1 MHHAASV
8 KHLSYFD
15 FYRLN
20 RSAWVSIQEHI
31 CRISSRA
38 GFVVA
43 FRQVFPLNDAK
54 FASVNRSA
62 PLCSC
67 HLRRLGLIEGKEN
80 RLSVPK
86 PRFDVAR
93 LRWPILPRLNPVFST
108 KPLMLRGPCREQ
120 I

>member
-43 FRQVFPLNDAK
+43 FRQVLSLNDAK
-54 FASVNRSA
+54 LASVNRRA
-62 PLCSC
+62 PLRRC
-67 HLRRLGLIEGKEN
+67 HLRRLGLIG
-80 RLSVPK
+80 R
-86 PRFDVAR
+86 PRS
-93 LRWPILPRLNPVFST
+93 LHRWPILARLDPVFRT
-108 KPLMLRGPCREQ
+108 KPLMLRGPRCELL
-120 I
+120 

>member
-15 FYRLN
+15 FHRLN

-38 GFVVA
+38 GFVVT
-43 FRQVFPLNDAK
+43 FRQVLPLNDAK
-54 FASVNRSA
+54 FASVNRST
-62 PLCSC
+62 PLHRR

-80 RLSVPK
+80 RFSVPE

-93 LRWPILPRLNPVFST
+93 LRWLILPRLDPVFRT
-108 KPLMLRGPCREQ
+108 KPLPLRGPRLELF
-120 I
+120 